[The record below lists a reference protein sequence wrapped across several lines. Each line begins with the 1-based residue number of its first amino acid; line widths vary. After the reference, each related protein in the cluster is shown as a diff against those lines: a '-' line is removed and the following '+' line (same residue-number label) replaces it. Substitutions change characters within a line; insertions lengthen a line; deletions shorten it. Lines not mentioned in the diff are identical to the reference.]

1 MVELNKE
8 LKAEYPNNVDYISL
22 AGIFDSEHNFPT
34 QSVKYNNRNTTAKF
48 SRQNNGLHPITEG
61 YFQVADAL
69 FRFLNNA
76 LQ

>member
-48 SRQNNGLHPITEG
+48 SR
-61 YFQVADAL
+61 
-69 FRFLNNA
+69 
-76 LQ
+76 